1 MASLPIGSD
10 PPSVVGAPSISPGRL
25 STRLV
30 RPALIQR
37 FGGEQLGPSFVIFT
51 WPGPELRCFQR
62 PRGAA
67 QKLLQIVFETI
78 PR

>member
-1 MASLPIGSD
+1 
-10 PPSVVGAPSISPGRL
+10 
-25 STRLV
+25 V